1 MVLPFAEGGLPPVFC
16 VATGGEAPF
25 FKGSWQ
31 ALAAL
36 PGIQLQSQTL
46 RSAAMRYV
54 VWALRLV
61 VFIAVL
67 MFALKNT
74 GPVAVNF
81 FGDYVVRDVP
91 LIVVMLAVFV
101 LGALFGL
108 LLTVPGSLRRRREA
122 ARLRRENE
130 RLQAEAAALA
140 GNAPQQP
147 VAPET
152 IAPMS
157 PL

>member
-1 MVLPFAEGGLPPVFC
+1 
-16 VATGGEAPF
+16 
-25 FKGSWQ
+25 
-31 ALAAL
+31 
-36 PGIQLQSQTL
+36 
-46 RSAAMRYV
+46 MRYV

-81 FGDYVVRDVP
+81 FADYVVRDVP

-101 LGALFGL
+101 LGTVFGL
-108 LLTVPGSLRRRREA
+108 LLTVPASLRRRREA
-122 ARLRRENE
+122 HRLRRENE

-140 GNAPQQP
+140 GNAPPQP